1 MKHTLVVVSLLF
13 LLFPVTLGYAQVTDT
28 PSTLGVKLTS
38 TAPFVYKDS
47 EGYTVVLGEVENT
60 KSFPVNNVKIWAG
73 FFSGKSGDSG
83 ESPLETAIGSSL
95 LQVIPAKGKSP
106 FMIKS
111 ENADPDISQV
121 SINMMGFNSASQKQ
135 QLLDITPSTIV
146 IGQKLKLDAKIINNG
161 QDSAK
166 NVKVHL
172 IGYDAFNPPRV
183 VGISTVL
190 VDNIETKKTQNVSF
204 DTDMDSRATSFKIIA
219 ESDNYQSKNTKVE
232 NISLESPTKLVT
244 INDIEIHD
252 KDGKKISK
260 IKMGQTVDISS
271 NLSIQFSAL
280 NGQKQNYV
288 YYTQVRQFGEKSQ
301 VEFLGSYEGTFN
313 SAEPQTANV
322 SWTPEHEGGFFIETF
337 VWDSDAVALAPPGKT
352 VSVILVTP

>member
-121 SINMMGFNSASQKQ
+121 SINMMGFN
-135 QLLDITPSTIV
+135 
-146 IGQKLKLDAKIINNG
+146 
-161 QDSAK
+161 
-166 NVKVHL
+166 
-172 IGYDAFNPPRV
+172 
-183 VGISTVL
+183 
-190 VDNIETKKTQNVSF
+190 
-204 DTDMDSRATSFKIIA
+204 
-219 ESDNYQSKNTKVE
+219 
-232 NISLESPTKLVT
+232 
-244 INDIEIHD
+244 
-252 KDGKKISK
+252 
-260 IKMGQTVDISS
+260 
-271 NLSIQFSAL
+271 
-280 NGQKQNYV
+280 
-288 YYTQVRQFGEKSQ
+288 
-301 VEFLGSYEGTFN
+301 
-313 SAEPQTANV
+313 
-322 SWTPEHEGGFFIETF
+322 
-337 VWDSDAVALAPPGKT
+337 
-352 VSVILVTP
+352 